1 MNICYNCFNE
11 HSGSVCPGC
20 GYNVSQ
26 DKGKYPVA
34 LPKGTILAGRYIVG
48 RVLGQGGFGITY
60 VAQNYQTKEICAVKE
75 YFPETLATR
84 IESRTVSTYSDD
96 RADSFNYGKECFLNE
111 AKTLAEFIG
120 NPNIVRVYSYF
131 EENNTAYF
139 VMEYIKGISLQT
151 YLKNNGGKISVA
163 AAKNILFPI
172 MDAMSDVH
180 SKGIIHRDISPDNIY
195 ITEDGSIKLLDFG
208 AARYSLGDKSRSLDV
223 VLKHGYAPKE
233 QYTRRGRQGPYTDI
247 YSLSATFY
255 RSITGKIPPDS
266 VERMDEDDL
275 IYPGNLGISISKTD
289 EDALVKALSVYPADR
304 FQNML
309 EFKNA
314 FTSANV
320 MPTISEY
327 TPRAGYYNSAVQAQ
341 NRQEQL
347 RQSQQEEKQ
356 ERLEKE
362 RLEQERAE
370 RERSENE
377 RQERERKEQER
388 KEEERRERERKEQE
402 KKKQQEAK
410 RIEREKKQK
419 EEQERLRLAK
429 EEKEKK
435 KQLEAER
442 KKLEKEQRKNE
453 LQKSDANTTAKK
465 RINPK
470 VLMIAAIALAAVI
483 IVTAGVTVAVVVS
496 GNQEGENTSYNS
508 FSYSVN
514 DNNGI
519 TITGYTGE
527 EKDVVVPESIDGMT
541 VTEIGTKAF
550 YESDITSI
558 SIGEGVTAIDK
569 WAFYGSKNL
578 ASVTIPDTVTSIEYY
593 AFLACDSLKNIEI
606 SEDCSY
612 SENSF
617 DSTLVITTY

>member
-11 HSGSVCPGC
+11 HSGSVCPDC

-304 FQNML
+304 FQNMM

-347 RQSQQEEKQ
+347 RQSQQEEEQ

-362 RLEQERAE
+362 RLEQERA
-370 RERSENE
+370 ENE